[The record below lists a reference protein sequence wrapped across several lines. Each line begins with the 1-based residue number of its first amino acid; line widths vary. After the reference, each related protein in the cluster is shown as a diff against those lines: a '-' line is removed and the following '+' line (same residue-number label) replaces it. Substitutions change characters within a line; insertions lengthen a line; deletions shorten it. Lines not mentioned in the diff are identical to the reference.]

1 MSLFPKPLT
10 CMREH
15 QVHPDCILSRAESV
29 VASGPLSVVSLVTL
43 GGNLETA
50 TEIFGLKSKVKV
62 WRKLA
67 GNWDR
72 KLMGTAAYLDLVGS
86 MVRVT
91 YIKRCYVMTE
101 NECKEK
107 VYPN

>member
-15 QVHPDCILSRAESV
+15 QVFTQT
-29 VASGPLSVVSLVTL
+29 ASCPEQNQSWLPGPLSVVSFVTL

-72 KLMGTAAYLDLVGS
+72 KLMGTAAYLDLVVLWS
-86 MVRVT
+86 EWT
-91 YIKRCYVMTE
+91 YIKRCYVS
-101 NECKEK
+101 
-107 VYPN
+107 